1 MLMHLACHPVTPIHC
16 TQTPRLQKGWIS
28 MSKNVFR
35 RSFLKGAALGLSAI
49 AVGVP
54 VLAEEKG
61 IYLPGT

>member
-1 MLMHLACHPVTPIHC
+1 
-16 TQTPRLQKGWIS
+16 

-35 RSFLKGAALGLSAI
+35 RSFLKGAALGLSAF

-61 IYLPGT
+61 IYLPGTYYRYVRRHRHQDL

>member
-1 MLMHLACHPVTPIHC
+1 
-16 TQTPRLQKGWIS
+16 